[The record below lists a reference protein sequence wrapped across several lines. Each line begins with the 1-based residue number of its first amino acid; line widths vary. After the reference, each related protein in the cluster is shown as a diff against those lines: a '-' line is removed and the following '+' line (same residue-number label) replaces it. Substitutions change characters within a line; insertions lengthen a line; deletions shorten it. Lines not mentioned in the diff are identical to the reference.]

1 MSTASDVTIVHLLSD
16 SLYQTTTALILESVL
31 YGGYMILM
39 FFVLGA
45 LLRRNR
51 RDRTRSCP
59 RLAMVFTIVLMFL
72 MSTSLWVMD
81 IVDVLGPL
89 QAVLVDSQ
97 GSFSERFSD
106 YMYTTQNNRVIAQVI
121 IYTFEVLIGDAVVV
135 WRAGALWAFDVKIIV
150 APLISLTA
158 GVVMAFFFVG
168 CTAQTGWKIINGEQ
182 VLLCNHVQTA
192 TFFLSLGTNA
202 IATFLIAYKA
212 WLLRQ
217 SFTRAYSLQNIRKS
231 RTSTEKILMLFVESG
246 FIYLCFWIAKSFT
259 YFPVSAAIQA
269 SAYFGA
275 AVLNSAGNQVVGL
288 YPTIIIA
295 IVVRHQTNWDTPDVS
310 SEPLTVETQSIGFVP
325 HTETPATSPKTPA
338 SVHVRHSVVFATG
351 ELETQLSQATTSR
364 EISSTV

>member
-1 MSTASDVTIVHLLSD
+1 
-16 SLYQTTTALILESVL
+16 
-31 YGGYMILM
+31 
-39 FFVLGA
+39 
-45 LLRRNR
+45 R
-51 RDRTRSCP
+51 RDRARSCP
-59 RLAMVFTIVLMFL
+59 RLTMVFTIVLMFL

-106 YMYTTQNNRVIAQVI
+106 YMYTTQNNRVIAQTF
-121 IYTFEVLIGDAVVV
+121 IYTFEVILIGDAVVL

-150 APLISLTA
+150 APLVCLTA

-168 CTAQTGWKIINGEQ
+168 CTAQTGWKLIDGEQ
-182 VLLCNHVQTA
+182 ALLCNHAQTV

-212 WLLRQ
+212 W
-217 SFTRAYSLQNIRKS
+217 YVCSLWRVRVENKLSTGYFDSHSQERS
-231 RTSTEKILMLFVESG
+231 RTLTEKILMLFVESG
-246 FIYLCFWIAKSFT
+246 FIYLCFWIAKSIT
-259 YFPVSAAIQA
+259 YFPVSTAIQA

-295 IVVRHQTNWDTPDVS
+295 IVVRHQTNWDAPVVS
-310 SEPLTVETQSIGFVP
+310 SEPLTVDT
-325 HTETPATSPKTPA
+325 
-338 SVHVRHSVVFATG
+338 
-351 ELETQLSQATTSR
+351 
-364 EISSTV
+364 